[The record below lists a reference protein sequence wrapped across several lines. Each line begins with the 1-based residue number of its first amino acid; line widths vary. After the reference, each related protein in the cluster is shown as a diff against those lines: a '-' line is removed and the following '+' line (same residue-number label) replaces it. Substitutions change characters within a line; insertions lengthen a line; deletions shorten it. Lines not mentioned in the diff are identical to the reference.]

1 MFQLLSLWTQYVEV
15 IYMPETEIHMLSAI
29 QNMEARPEDAGY
41 GFRTQESELKNRI
54 NTLFAH
60 KEEGD
65 SAAADVHGAEDDYE
79 TVNEGMT
86 TDTTE
91 APM

>member
-1 MFQLLSLWTQYVEV
+1 
-15 IYMPETEIHMLSAI
+15 
-29 QNMEARPEDAGY
+29 MEARPEDAGY
-41 GFRTQESELKNRI
+41 GFRTQESELKSRI

-60 KEEGD
+60 KEEG
-65 SAAADVHGAEDDYE
+65 AAADVLGAEDDYE

-91 APM
+91 AP